1 MRVPL
6 LDLKLQFKQIEHEV
20 RSAIDGLLESQ
31 MFVLGQAVKD
41 IETGIAQLCGAKHAY
56 GCASGSDAIQIALTA
71 LDVGPGDEVITSPF
85 SFFSTASYIVRT
97 GAKPVFADIE
107 PDTFNV
113 DPAAVEAAI
122 GESTKAIL
130 PVHLFGQPARMDA
143 INEIAGARGIPVVED
158 AAQAIGALF
167 DGTPAGSLGTAA
179 AFSFYPTKNLSCYGD
194 GGMMTTSDDELAY
207 KLDWLRRHGETGKNM
222 HTMLGMNSR
231 LDAIHAAVLSAKLPY
246 LDGWNEGRRANA
258 QAYNELFRQAGINS
272 NLVKTPYSIET
283 ENKAHRHVYHQY
295 TLRVESRDEL
305 AEHLRAREIG
315 CLIAYP
321 STLYQQPCF
330 SHLGYSDGLCPE
342 AEKAATE
349 VISLPIFPELTR
361 AQIEAVVEAISE
373 FYQ

>member
-6 LDLKLQFKQIEHEV
+6 LDLKLQFKQIEHDV

-31 MFVLGQAVKD
+31 MFVLGQSVKD
-41 IETGIAQLCGAKHAY
+41 IETSIAQLCGVKHAY

-71 LDVGPGDEVITSPF
+71 LGVGPGDEVITSPF

-97 GAKPVFADIE
+97 GARPVFADID
-107 PDTFNV
+107 PATFNV
-113 DPAAVEAAI
+113 DPASIDAALT
-122 GESTKAIL
+122 ERTKAIL

-143 INEIAGARGIPVVED
+143 IMEIAGARGIPVVED
-158 AAQAIGALF
+158 AAQAIGTAF
-167 DGTPAGSLGTAA
+167 DGAPVGGLGTAA

-207 KLDWLRRHGETGKNM
+207 KLDWLRRHGETGKNL
-222 HTMLGMNSR
+222 HTMLGLNSR

-246 LDGWNEGRRANA
+246 LEGWNEGRRANA
-258 QAYNELFRQAGINS
+258 QLYNELFQQAGIDPD
-272 NLVKTPYSIET
+272 LVKTPYSIET

-295 TLRVESRDEL
+295 TLRAAHRDKL

-315 CLIAYP
+315 YLIAYP

-330 SHLGYSDGLCPE
+330 AHLGYAEGLCPE
-342 AEKAATE
+342 AEKAASE
-349 VISLPIFPELTR
+349 VISLPIFPELNR
-361 AQIEAVVEAISE
+361 EQIEWVVEAIAE
-373 FYQ
+373 FYK